1 MIFQDDFSGIFDL
14 LFIMILLSSCL
25 CAPIMRRMQASRQA
39 RANMLA
45 QQMRA
50 NQGDIENDAR
60 GIYRAGESRE
70 TLISQDRSLQAW
82 EETLLTTNDHGQKLE
97 AIAKLGKLGTKD
109 TLDLLSE
116 YAENDRDPEVLAA
129 IENALELIEHRQIE
143 QKIKGEI
150 RGTREN

>member
-1 MIFQDDFSGIFDL
+1 MFYQDDMANVFDFLIIL
-14 LFIMILLSSCL
+14 LFLSSCL
-25 CAPIMRRMQASRQA
+25 CAPISRWVQMSRQR

-50 NQGDIENDAR
+50 NQGETENTAS
-60 GIYRAGESRE
+60 GPYHTGESRE
-70 TLISQDRSLQAW
+70 ATFSQDKNLQAW
-82 EETLLTTNDHGQKLE
+82 EEILLTTNDHGQKLE
-97 AIAKLGKLGTKD
+97 AISKLGKLGTKD

-129 IENALELIEHRQIE
+129 IENALELIERRQIE

-150 RGTREN
+150 QGTREN